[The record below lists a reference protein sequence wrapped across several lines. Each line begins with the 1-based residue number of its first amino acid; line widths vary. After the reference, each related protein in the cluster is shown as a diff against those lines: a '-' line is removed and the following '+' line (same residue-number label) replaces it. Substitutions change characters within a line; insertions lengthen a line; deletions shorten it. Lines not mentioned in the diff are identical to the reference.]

1 VVPEKGLD
9 GQRARDLR
17 EIVGVEQVV
26 AAEGVAE
33 LPELEPQV
41 LGQGVVVEEGLFEL
55 EVVVDLD
62 LAILAMDLLSHGED
76 QRAVGLRRHGGPQV
90 ELDLAQVEA
99 IVGRVVAQGRDAATP
114 VEEGGDLRIE
124 QVSLPGDSAAGG
136 ARTARLPGWGRLIHP
151 PGRSD
156 ADRLD
161 LLFQLTDAA
170 LVLRALALHLL
181 DTPCQVLHGC
191 HQVRK

>member
-1 VVPEKGLD
+1 MAEEGLD

-17 EIVGVEQVV
+17 EVVGVEQVV

-41 LGQGVVVEEGLFEL
+41 LGQGVVVEEGLFDL
-55 EVVVDLD
+55 EVSVDLD
-62 LAILAMDLLSHGED
+62 LTVVIVAMDLLFQREY
-76 QRAVGLRRHGGPQV
+76 QRAVGPGCDGGPEV

-99 IVGRVVAQGRDAATP
+99 IVGRVVAHGRDAAAH

-124 QVSLPGDSAAGG
+124 QVPLPGDSAPRGG
-136 ARTARLPGWGRLIHP
+136 RLPGRGHLVHPTGR
-151 PGRSD
+151 RA

-161 LLFQLTDAA
+161 LLFQLADAA
-170 LVLRALALHLL
+170 LVLRPLAFHLF
-181 DTPCQVLHGC
+181 DTPCQVPHGL
-191 HQVRK
+191 HQVRE